1 MKYIL
6 LPLILLTFISCST
19 NNDTEQKDFRTENNQ
34 EIIDYIAAN
43 NLNAQ
48 ESASGLYYVI
58 NEPGTGVQPTT
69 TSNVT
74 VAYKGYFTDGNVFDE
89 SSATGIS
96 FSLQQVIPGWT
107 EGITYFK
114 EGGSGILLIPS
125 HLAYGNVGRAGIPGG
140 AVLIF
145 DVNLISVN

>member
-96 FSLQQVIPGWT
+96 FSLQ
-107 EGITYFK
+107 
-114 EGGSGILLIPS
+114 
-125 HLAYGNVGRAGIPGG
+125 
-140 AVLIF
+140 
-145 DVNLISVN
+145 